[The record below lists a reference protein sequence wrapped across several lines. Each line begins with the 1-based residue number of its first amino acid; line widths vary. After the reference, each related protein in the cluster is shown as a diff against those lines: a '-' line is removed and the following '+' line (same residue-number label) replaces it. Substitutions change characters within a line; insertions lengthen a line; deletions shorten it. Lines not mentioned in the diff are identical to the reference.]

1 MTDKI
6 SLILFSGSMDKL
18 MAGSIIA
25 SGAVA
30 NGMDVD
36 IFTTFWS
43 LMQFKKSGAPKPTL
57 SAEAGNMA
65 DMVMKTMREKKVP
78 SWLDTLKQI
87 SEIGNVNVYGC
98 AMFADLMGIK
108 KEDLDPM
115 VKDVIGVSQFV
126 DMAKDSKMTL
136 FL

>member
-1 MTDKI
+1 MAEKI
-6 SLILFSGSMDKL
+6 SIILFSGAMDKL
-18 MAGSIIA
+18 MAGAIIA

-30 NGMDVD
+30 NGLDVN

-43 LMQFKKSGAPKPTL
+43 LLQFKKSGAPKPTL
-57 SAEAGNMA
+57 SPDAGNMA
-65 DMVMKTMREKKVP
+65 DLVMKTMKEKKVP

-87 SEIGNVNVYGC
+87 SEIGNVTIYGC

-108 KEDLDPM
+108 KEDLDPI

-126 DMAKDSKMTL
+126 DMSKDAKMTL

>member
-1 MTDKI
+1 MVEKI
-6 SLILFSGSMDKL
+6 SIILFSGAMDKL
-18 MAGSIIA
+18 MAGAIIA

-30 NGMDVD
+30 NGLDVN

-43 LMQFKKSGAPKPTL
+43 LLQFKKSGAPKPTL
-57 SAEAGNMA
+57 SPDAGNMA
-65 DMVMKTMREKKVP
+65 DLVMKTMKEKKVP

-87 SEIGNVNVYGC
+87 SEIGNVTIYGC

-108 KEDLDPM
+108 KEDLDPI

-126 DMAKDSKMTL
+126 DMSKDAKMTL

>member
-1 MTDKI
+1 MTEKL
-6 SLILFSGSMDKL
+6 SLILFSGSLDKL
-18 MAGSIIA
+18 MAGTIIA

-36 IFTTFWS
+36 VFTTFWS
-43 LMQFKKSGAPKPTL
+43 LMQFKKNGAPKATL
-57 SAEAGNMA
+57 SSEAGDMA
-65 DMVMKTMREKKVP
+65 DAVLETMKKKKLP

-87 SEIGNVNVYGC
+87 SEVGEVNVYGC

-108 KEDLDPM
+108 KEDLDPI
-115 VKDVIGVSQFV
+115 VKEVIGVSQFM